1 MRRIILTGS
10 LLMAMSLPSMAAQV
24 YKWVDSNG
32 VTHFSA
38 QPPED
43 QSATS
48 ISTTIKPPKSGGSVA
63 PLPKLDSQLEAEQQ
77 KATDDKVKREVA
89 EQESKRKQYC
99 SDLRENLSQLR
110 LNPRVRVEENGEIR
124 RLSAEERQARI
135 TEAEKNLQENCR

>member
-48 ISTTIKPPKSGGSVA
+48 ISTTIKPPKSSGSVA

-99 SDLRENLSQLR
+99 SDLRENLLPASPQ
-110 LNPRVRVEENGEIR
+110 PTGTR
-124 RLSAEERQARI
+124 RG
-135 TEAEKNLQENCR
+135 KW